1 MQEKKDLLEALA
13 QRLDCAYLSDLR
25 TKEYQNRAVR
35 AALDF
40 SPEDYSAFQW
50 RDATSYLLDL
60 TEQPRTTEEAREV
73 LREWEA
79 APFKRK

>member
-25 TKEYQNRAVR
+25 TKEFQARAIR

-50 RDATSYLLDL
+50 RDAASYLLNL
-60 TEQPRTTEEAREV
+60 AERPNTTEEAREV
-73 LREWEA
+73 LRNWEA
-79 APFKRK
+79 APFKTK